1 MSVYRQR
8 IELWF
13 ITIKR
18 TSGSVKEAIKLRIL
32 KFDAIRDRGSECS
45 GVQGEICIASC
56 FAFGYAR
63 TGRDANSYPGVLA
76 NRQRDCYLFDAVLG
90 SLDPKNRYPQSHPAI
105 GMVVELLKTLTIAN
119 WFSQHSY
126 SLDLLLAGAKPFGED
141 LTPCLRGE
149 AFAAKT

>member
-1 MSVYRQR
+1 LSVYRQR

-18 TSGSVKEAIKLRIL
+18 ASGSVKEAIKLRIL

-63 TGRDANSYPGVLA
+63 TGRDANCYPGVSA
-76 NRQRDCYLFDAVLG
+76 DGQRGCSLFNTALG
-90 SLDPKNRYPQSHPAI
+90 PLDPGNRYPQSHPDM
-105 GMVVELLKTLTIAN
+105 GVVVEFWKTLPIVH
-119 WFSQHSY
+119 WFSRHLLY
-126 SLDLLLAGAKPFGED
+126 SLGPLNPRPLSPLLEILK
-141 LTPCLRGE
+141 L
-149 AFAAKT
+149 